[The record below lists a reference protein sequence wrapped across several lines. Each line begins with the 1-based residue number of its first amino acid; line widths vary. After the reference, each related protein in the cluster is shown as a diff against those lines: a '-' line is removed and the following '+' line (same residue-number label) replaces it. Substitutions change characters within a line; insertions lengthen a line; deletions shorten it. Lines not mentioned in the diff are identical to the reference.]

1 MDIYQHFRKEEHS
14 FIDQV
19 LSWME
24 QVERSYLPR
33 LTDFLDPREQQI
45 IEMLIGTTNDEL
57 KLVFSG
63 GGTYS
68 ERKRAIIAPFYE
80 EINEDSF
87 NISLLQATYH
97 EKFISLTHRDVLG
110 AFLSLGMKRKKVG
123 DIFAG
128 NGKVQIVL
136 DKDIS
141 AYVIMNMTT
150 IRKSSIT
157 FEEKSFSDVIEH
169 EPIWSRSEKV
179 VSSLRLDTILK
190 EIYSVSRKEAQT
202 LIGKGLVK
210 VNYRTVED
218 SKFILR
224 EGDMISLRGKGR
236 SKLIAVNGHTKKEKI
251 KVTTALLQV

>member
-45 IEMLIGTTNDEL
+45 IEMLIGTSNDEL
-57 KLVFSG
+57 KLLFFG

-68 ERKRAIIAPFYE
+68 ERKRAIIAPLYE

-97 EKFISLTHRDVLG
+97 EKFVSLTHRDVLG

-123 DIFAG
+123 DILAG
-128 NGKVQIVL
+128 KGKVQLAL

-141 AYVIMNMTT
+141 AYVQMNLTM
-150 IRKSSIT
+150 IRKSTIT
-157 FEEKSFSDVIEH
+157 FEETSLSDLIEQ
-169 EPIWSRSEKV
+169 EPIWSHSEKI

-190 EIYSVSRKEAQT
+190 EIYSLSRKEAQT
-202 LIGKGLVK
+202 LIDKGLVK

-236 SKLIAVNGHTKKEKI
+236 SKLVGVNGQTKKEKI